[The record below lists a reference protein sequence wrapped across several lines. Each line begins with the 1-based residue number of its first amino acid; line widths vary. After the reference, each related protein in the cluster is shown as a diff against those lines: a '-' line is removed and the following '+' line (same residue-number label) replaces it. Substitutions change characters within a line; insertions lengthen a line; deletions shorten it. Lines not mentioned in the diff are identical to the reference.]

1 MNNIII
7 PLDSPQHNIFA
18 ILFVLPENGQK
29 AIQQSTRKG
38 EQMQIK
44 DITRLLVPGNLW
56 RFIVSLVDWRTCI
69 RKVTGHPAVDAVF
82 ISNMR
87 DDTDRITFNGD
98 WHPQSGHF
106 AGPRYIMG
114 NINARVRAIDSITA
128 DLLSSQGRKRAKDQ
142 FIAAVQW
149 AENRGAQVALLAA
162 STKRLFGEDGKTLKT
177 QFPNIVFTI
186 GDNGTTCLLLQEISY
201 ALTKAGLNSV
211 ISRIGVLGPYG
222 ILGRQVT
229 EALVDKGYNVVGAG
243 PNAAALK
250 GLAQELPIETCTSF
264 QDMGKVDAVICCTH
278 SDKIRLTAG
287 HVDIIRYDG
296 KKLLVVDVAEPSNL
310 TKEEYER
317 CRKVVIRQ
325 DAGNAYNP
333 KLKYV
338 LGALSYRMFR
348 LTRGVTFG
356 CFAETMALT
365 AALKRGENIKDVDW
379 FSVNKDNMHLVEK
392 QFSLEGFT
400 TPTPRCFGKTVKSFN
415 LNLCEDRIRP
425 QVAAKFDRPEASVA
439 AE

>member
-1 MNNIII
+1 M
-7 PLDSPQHNIFA
+7 QA
-18 ILFVLPENGQK
+18 FV
-29 AIQQSTRKG
+29 RV
-38 EQMQIK
+38 
-44 DITRLLVPGNLW
+44 ITPGNIW
-56 RFIVSLVDWRTCI
+56 RALVAGVDWRTFI
-69 RKVTGHPAVDAVF
+69 RKMTRRPIVDAVF

-87 DDTDRITFNGD
+87 DETDRKRFNGS
-98 WHPQSGHF
+98 WYPKSGH
-106 AGPRYIMG
+106 ANGPRFCLG
-114 NINARVRAIDSITA
+114 NNVARVRAINSVSG
-128 DLLSSQGRKRAKDQ
+128 DLLSSHGRKRAKAQ

-149 AENRGAQVALLAA
+149 AETRGARVVLLAA

-177 QFPNIVFTI
+177 LFPDMVFTI
-186 GDNGTTCLLLQEISY
+186 GDNGTTYLLLQEISH
-201 ALTKAGLNSV
+201 ALTMGGLNPV

-222 ILGRQVT
+222 ILGRRVT

-250 GLAQELPIETCTSF
+250 GLAQELPIETCSSF

-278 SDKIRLTAG
+278 SEKIRLTAE
-287 HVDIIRYDG
+287 HVDIVRYDG

-310 TKEEYER
+310 TTAEYEK
-317 CRKVVIRQ
+317 CKGVVIRQ

-365 AALKRGENIKDVDW
+365 AALKRGENIREVDW
-379 FSVNKDNMHLVEK
+379 FSVNKDNMQLIENYFK
-392 QFSLEGFT
+392 KEGFT
-400 TPTPRCFGKTVKSFN
+400 APTPRCFGRKVRSFS
-415 LNLCEDRIRP
+415 LVLHHELDAQHYEEKQRIPRVEVSME
-425 QVAAKFDRPEASVA
+425 Q
-439 AE
+439 